1 MVLEQGKGSLG
12 QAPTSTSTR
21 AGCGYSPSTGRGGVP
36 ACRGHVKDLSPSGSI
51 CAGESPEFSLDFRG
65 RSRPQSS
72 FQPLS
77 DRERER
83 RGEAVLLLS
92 SKDAGGE
99 RGPLLPGHLWGSR
112 EGVGMQEKETQLNKS
127 VSFST
132 CQQKVMLEGWLSS
145 QEHNVRKEEGAAAAA
160 KGLILLPREG
170 RKGFSLPNSAGEICS

>member
-1 MVLEQGKGSLG
+1 M
-12 QAPTSTSTR
+12 
-21 AGCGYSPSTGRGGVP
+21 GRMWLFPKHRKGGVP

-83 RGEAVLLLS
+83 RREAVLLLS

-99 RGPLLPGHLWGSR
+99 RGLLLPGHLWGNR
-112 EGVGMQEKETQLNKS
+112 EDIGMQEKETQLNKS